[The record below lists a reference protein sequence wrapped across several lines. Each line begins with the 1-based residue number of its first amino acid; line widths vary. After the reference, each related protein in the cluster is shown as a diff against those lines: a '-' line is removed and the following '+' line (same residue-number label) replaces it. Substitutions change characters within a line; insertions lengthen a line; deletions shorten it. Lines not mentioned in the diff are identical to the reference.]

1 MKKCEYCEKSK
12 SNGKCSFNIF
22 TISGFSK
29 EYYCEK
35 AIKRMQ
41 KEEK

>member
-12 SNGKCSFNIF
+12 SNGKCSFSIL
-22 TISGFSK
+22 TISAYSK

-35 AIKRMQ
+35 AIKKMVF
-41 KEEK
+41 